1 MVEEVIG
8 VVGAGLMGAEIA
20 LVYAVAGHRVLL
32 HDVSADRLA
41 TARTR
46 LADIAEKGRARGF
59 IKPEQADG
67 ALDRLETTVDLARLG
82 VCDAITEAVM
92 ARVRQFTSLAE
103 AVQGADFVVEA
114 ATEKLQI
121 KRNIFAELSK
131 LAPQT
136 TIIATNSSSIASRKL
151 ADVTEH
157 PERLLNWHFT
167 NHPWLRPYVET
178 MTCGQTKSEYLDVAQ
193 RLGKSL
199 GIASAMVHGELMG
212 FIHNYV
218 WRQIKKAAM
227 TVVDEG
233 HASVEDVDRAVML
246 GLRAPNGPFQMM
258 DRAGLDV
265 MLDIERMWYAESGE
279 ERDKPPKVLEDLV
292 AAGHLGQKT
301 GKGFYTYPNP
311 VFERPG
317 WLLGQDE

>member
-1 MVEEVIG
+1 VAARFPNPIPEIRTIG
-8 VVGAGLMGAEIA
+8 IVGAGLMGWQIGLMCARA
-20 LVYAVAGHRVLL
+20 GYAVHQT
-32 HDVSADRLA
+32 DVRQD
-41 TARTR
+41 
-46 LADIAEKGRARGF
+46 
-59 IKPEQADG
+59 
-67 ALDRLETTVDLARLG
+67 ALDQARERQRQTLDEWNAAGKLGLLEATGESTD
-82 VCDAITEAVM
+82 AVM
-92 ARVRQFTSLAE
+92 ARFRQFTSLAE
-103 AVQGADFVVEA
+103 AVEGADFVVEA
-114 ATEKLQI
+114 ATERLET
-121 KRNIFAELSK
+121 KRQIFAELSR
-131 LAPQT
+131 LAPAT
-136 TIIATNSSSIASRKL
+136 TILATNSSSIQSRKL

-178 MTCGQTKSEYLDVAQ
+178 MTCGQTRPELLDVAQ

-227 TVVDEG
+227 TVVDQG

-265 MLDIERMWYAESGE
+265 MLDIERQWYAESGE
-279 ERDKPPKVLEDLV
+279 ERDRPPRILEELV

-301 GKGFYTYPNP
+301 GRGFYTYPNP
-311 VFERPG
+311 SFERPG
-317 WLLGQDE
+317 WVLGQDQE

>member
-1 MVEEVIG
+1 VARRFPSPIPEVQTIC
-8 VVGAGLMGAEIA
+8 VVGAGLMGWQIGLMCARA
-20 LVYAVAGHRVLL
+20 GYAVHQT
-32 HDVSADRLA
+32 DVRPEAL
-41 TARTR
+41 
-46 LADIAEKGRARGF
+46 
-59 IKPEQADG
+59 EQARERQRKTLG
-67 ALDRLETTVDLARLG
+67 EWSAAGKLGMLDASGESTET
-82 VCDAITEAVM
+82 VM
-92 ARVRQFTSLAE
+92 ARFSQFTALPE
-103 AVQGADFVVEA
+103 AVAGADFVVEA
-114 ATEKLQI
+114 ATERLEI
-121 KRNIFAELSK
+121 KRRIFAEVSK
-131 LAPQT
+131 LAPPT
-136 TIIATNSSSIASRKL
+136 TILATNSSSIQSRKL

-178 MTCGQTKSEYLDVAQ
+178 MTCGQTRPELLDLAQ

-265 MLDIERMWYAESGE
+265 MLDIERQWYRESGDP
-279 ERDKPPKVLEDLV
+279 RDKPPRILEDLV
-292 AAGHLGQKT
+292 AQGHLGQKT
-301 GKGFYTYPNP
+301 GRGFYTYPNP
-311 VFERPG
+311 SFERPG
-317 WLLGQDE
+317 WVLGQDE

>member
-1 MVEEVIG
+1 VAKRFPNPIPEVKRVC
-8 VVGAGLMGAEIA
+8 VVGAGLMGWQIGLMCARA
-20 LVYAVAGHRVLL
+20 GYAVHQTDLRPQAL
-32 HDVSADRLA
+32 
-41 TARTR
+41 
-46 LADIAEKGRARGF
+46 
-59 IKPEQADG
+59 EQARERQRQT
-67 ALDRLETTVDLARLG
+67 LDEWSAAGKLG
-82 VCDAITEAVM
+82 MLDASGESTGTVM
-92 ARVRQFTSLAE
+92 ARFRQFTSLPD
-103 AVQGADFVVEA
+103 AVAGADFVVEA
-114 ATEKLQI
+114 ATERLEI
-121 KRNIFAELSK
+121 KRQIFAEVSK
-131 LAPQT
+131 LAPPT
-136 TIIATNSSSIASRKL
+136 TILATNSSSIQSRKL

-178 MTCGQTKSEYLDVAQ
+178 MTCGQTRPELLDVAQ

-265 MLDIERMWYAESGE
+265 MLDIERQWHAESGDP
-279 ERDKPPKVLEDLV
+279 RDKPPRILEELV
-292 AAGHLGQKT
+292 AQGHLGQKT
-301 GKGFYTYPNP
+301 GWGFYTYPNP
-311 VFERPG
+311 IFERPG
-317 WLLGQDE
+317 WVLGQDE

>member
-1 MVEEVIG
+1 VTPRFPNPIPEVRTIC
-8 VVGAGLMGAEIA
+8 VVGAGLMGWQIGLMCAR
-20 LVYAVAGHRVLL
+20 AGYTVHQT
-32 HDVSADRLA
+32 DVR
-41 TARTR
+41 
-46 LADIAEKGRARGF
+46 
-59 IKPEQADG
+59 PE
-67 ALDRLETTVDLARLG
+67 ALDQARERQRQTLDEWNAAGKLGMLDASGESTET
-82 VCDAITEAVM
+82 VM
-92 ARVRQFTSLAE
+92 ARVRPFRSLSE
-103 AVQGADFVVEA
+103 AVAGADFVVEA
-114 ATEKLQI
+114 ATERLEI
-121 KRNIFAELSK
+121 KRQIFAEMSR
-131 LAPQT
+131 LAPPT
-136 TIIATNSSSIASRKL
+136 TVLATNSSSIQSRKL

-178 MTCGQTKSEYLDVAQ
+178 MTCGQTRPEMLDLAH

-227 TVVDEG
+227 TVVDRG

-265 MLDIERMWYAESGE
+265 MLDIERQWYAESGD
-279 ERDKPPKVLEDLV
+279 ERDRPPKILEDLV
-292 AAGHLGQKT
+292 AQGHLGQKT
-301 GKGFYTYPNP
+301 GRGFYTYPNP
-311 VFERPG
+311 SFERPG
-317 WLLGQDE
+317 WVLGQDEE

>member
-1 MVEEVIG
+1 M
-8 VVGAGLMGAEIA
+8 
-20 LVYAVAGHRVLL
+20 
-32 HDVSADRLA
+32 
-41 TARTR
+41 
-46 LADIAEKGRARGF
+46 
-59 IKPEQADG
+59 
-67 ALDRLETTVDLARLG
+67 
-82 VCDAITEAVM
+82 
-92 ARVRQFTSLAE
+92 
-103 AVQGADFVVEA
+103 
-114 ATEKLQI
+114 
-121 KRNIFAELSK
+121 
-131 LAPQT
+131 
-136 TIIATNSSSIASRKL
+136 
-151 ADVTEH
+151 TEH

-178 MTCGQTKSEYLDVAQ
+178 MTCGQTKPEYLDVAQ

-279 ERDKPPKVLEDLV
+279 ERDRPPKVLVDLV
-292 AAGHLGQKT
+292 AAGDLGQKT

-317 WLLGQDE
+317 WLLGQDD

>member
-1 MVEEVIG
+1 VARFPNPIPEVRTIA
-8 VVGAGLMGAEIA
+8 VIGAGLMGGQIGLMCARAGYTVHQTDVRPEA
-20 LVYAVAGHRVLL
+20 LRHAAQKQRETL
-32 HDVSADRLA
+32 DEWNA
-41 TARTR
+41 
-46 LADIAEKGRARGF
+46 KGKLGM
-59 IKPEQADG
+59 
-67 ALDRLETTVDLARLG
+67 LDASGES
-82 VCDAITEAVM
+82 TEAIM
-92 ARVRQFTSLAE
+92 ARFKQFTNLAE
-103 AVQGADFVVEA
+103 AVEGVDFVVEA
-114 ATEKLQI
+114 ATEKLEV
-121 KRNIFAELSK
+121 KRGIFAELSK
-131 LAPQT
+131 LTPPT
-136 TIIATNSSSIASRKL
+136 TILATNSSSMQSRKL
-151 ADVTEH
+151 ADVTNH
-157 PERLLNWHFT
+157 PERLMNWHFT

-178 MTCGQTKSEYLDVAQ
+178 MTCGQTRPVLLDVAQ

-218 WRQIKKAAM
+218 WRHIKKAAM

-265 MLDIERMWYAESGE
+265 MLDIERQWHAESGE
-279 ERDKPPKVLEDLV
+279 ERDRPPKVLEELV

-301 GKGFYTYPNP
+301 GKGFYSYPNP

-317 WLLGQDE
+317 WLLGQDD